1 MKQENIDMLLRRF
14 SEKLREMGYAEDS
27 IQSRIQRFRK
37 GLREFMRS
45 KDSMV
50 FDAEIGKAYLLSI
63 EDKEMTPNYYS
74 VHYRDIKSLTDFL
87 ERKEFKNRY
96 PLNDRTFEADELGC
110 LMLQFIK
117 EQENLNKAKC
127 TVDGFKRILRY
138 FVDYLDSVGVSTI
151 EDVTLDHVVTFI
163 DSSQLGRPA
172 HINTMRVFFRFLNE
186 NGIFPNS
193 FCDFIRSFRID
204 HGSSRLPSAYT
215 EEEVRTIENSVERLS
230 NIGIRN
236 YAMLLLATRLGLRIS
251 DIARIKF
258 ADIDW
263 DKNMIYVVQYKTK
276 RSVELPL
283 LKDVGE
289 AIIAYAKVRP
299 ISDSPFVFLSERPPY
314 PAIKSQTVGVVI
326 ADILKASTVDIK
338 SKRHGAHSMRHSL
351 ASNLLKQG
359 VTLPV
364 ISEVLGHATT
374 QSTSNYLRIDHTS
387 LLTCAL
393 PVPSVSEDFY
403 NQGGGVFY
411 D

>member
-1 MKQENIDMLLRRF
+1 MKQENIDVLLRRF

-45 KDSMV
+45 KDSLV
-50 FDAEIGKAYLLSI
+50 FDAEVGKAYLLSI
-63 EDKEMTPNYYS
+63 EGKGMTPHLYS
-74 VHYRDIKSLTDFL
+74 VYYRDIKSLTDFL
-87 ERKEFKNRY
+87 EREDFKPRY
-96 PLNDRTFEADELGC
+96 PLQDRAFEASKLGS
-110 LMLQFIK
+110 LMLQFIT
-117 EQENLNKAKC
+117 EQENLNKAKF
-127 TVDGFKRILRY
+127 TVNEFKRILRY
-138 FVDYLDSVGVSTI
+138 FVDYLDSKGVSTI

-163 DSSQLGRPA
+163 DSSQLGRSS
-172 HINTMRVFFRFLNE
+172 HVNTMRVFFRFLDDNE
-186 NGIFPNS
+186 IFPNS

-215 EEEVRTIENSVERLS
+215 EKEVRTIENSVERIS
-230 NIGIRN
+230 NVGIRN
-236 YAMLLLATRLGLRIS
+236 YAMLLMATRLGLRIS

-258 ADIDW
+258 PDIDW
-263 DKNMIYVVQYKTK
+263 DKNLIYVTQYKTQ
-276 RSVELPL
+276 RLVELPL

-289 AIIAYAKVRP
+289 AIIAYAKIRP
-299 ISDSPFVFLSERPPY
+299 VSDSPFVFLSERPPY

-326 ADILKASTVDIK
+326 ADILRASTVDIR

-351 ASNLLKQG
+351 ASILLKQG

-393 PVPSVSEDFY
+393 PVPPVSEDFY

>member
-1 MKQENIDMLLRRF
+1 MKQENIDVLLRRF

-45 KDSMV
+45 KDSLV
-50 FDAEIGKAYLLSI
+50 FDAEVGKAYLLSI
-63 EDKEMTPNYYS
+63 EDKGMTPHLYS
-74 VHYRDIKSLTDFL
+74 VYYRDIKSLTDFL
-87 ERKEFKNRY
+87 EREDFKPRY
-96 PLNDRTFEADELGC
+96 PLQDRAFEASKLGS
-110 LMLQFIK
+110 LMLQFIT
-117 EQENLNKAKC
+117 EQENLNKAKF
-127 TVDGFKRILRY
+127 TVNEFKRILRY
-138 FVDYLDSVGVSTI
+138 FVDYLDSKGVSTI

-163 DSSQLGRPA
+163 DSSQLGRSS
-172 HINTMRVFFRFLNE
+172 HVNTMRVFFRFLDDNE
-186 NGIFPNS
+186 IFPNS

-215 EEEVRTIENSVERLS
+215 EKEVRTIENSVERIS
-230 NIGIRN
+230 NVGIRN
-236 YAMLLLATRLGLRIS
+236 YAMLLMATRLGLRIS

-258 ADIDW
+258 PDIDW
-263 DKNMIYVVQYKTK
+263 DKNLIYVTQYKTQ
-276 RSVELPL
+276 RLVELPL

-289 AIIAYAKVRP
+289 AIIAYAKIRP
-299 ISDSPFVFLSERPPY
+299 VSDSPFVFLSERPPY

-326 ADILKASTVDIK
+326 ADILRASTVDIR

-351 ASNLLKQG
+351 ASILLKQG

-393 PVPSVSEDFY
+393 PVPPVSEDFY